1 LEKKLD
7 IRQAGIADSERLQ
20 KMGMETYRHY
30 FGSLWQS
37 AAELQQFLDN
47 DFSLA
52 TLQQGLSDPE
62 QHWWLATEA
71 GVPTGFAKVHYNQPL
86 PESQEQ
92 GAMLCKLYLQ
102 PSAKSRGLGAAL
114 FARAEQQAA
123 ERQQSWVWLTVLKS
137 NTTAI
142 SFYERQGMSIHC
154 ESAYVTE
161 TQTTELW
168 VMKKNIL

>member
-1 LEKKLD
+1 MD
-7 IRQAGIADSERLQ
+7 IHQAGIADSERLQ
-20 KMGMETYRHY
+20 KVGMETYRHY
-30 FGSLWQS
+30 FGSLWQN

-52 TLQQGLSDPE
+52 TIQQGLSDPE
-62 QHWWLATEA
+62 QNWLLATEE
-71 GVPTGFAKVHYNQPL
+71 GLPTGFAKVQYNQPV
-86 PESQEQ
+86 PDSQEQ

-114 FARAEQQAA
+114 FARAEQQAV
-123 ERQQSWVWLTVLKS
+123 ERRQAWLWLTVLKS
-137 NTTAI
+137 NTSAI
-142 SFYERQGMSIHC
+142 NFYERQGMSIHGA
-154 ESAYVTE
+154 STYVTP